1 MCSRNK
7 NVLVNV
13 YIVFTM
19 NKIEAATKLLTV
31 TTQITK
37 IAQGVKL

>member
-1 MCSRNK
+1 
-7 NVLVNV
+7 
-13 YIVFTM
+13 M